1 MFQDFKGMSEN
12 VTAGLKAT
20 PLQAFA
26 DTFQRLFK
34 LFEKFIQVHED
45 YFEQK

>member
-1 MFQDFKGMSEN
+1 MTEN
-12 VTAGLKAT
+12 VTAGLKAV
-20 PLQAFA
+20 PLEEFA

-34 LFEKFIQVHED
+34 LFKKCIKVYED